1 MFFIIVGVII
11 IAMNLLD
18 IGPPAA
24 WNWEFTGDVWKFT
37 VPFIL
42 AALWWVWA
50 DKSGL
55 NKRREM
61 RKMDEKKAKRRR
73 ENLANLGLDIRS
85 SDTQKGKGKAD
96 PFISARQREIQAVEA
111 KRAKRREE
119 NRDSILG
126 SRFDSRLD
134 SRLPDQ
140 GVGSDDAKS

>member
-85 SDTQKGKGKAD
+85 SDIRKGKVKDD
-96 PFISARQREIQAVEA
+96 PFISALQREIQAVEA
-111 KRAKRREE
+111 KRAKRRE
-119 NRDSILG
+119 
-126 SRFDSRLD
+126 
-134 SRLPDQ
+134 
-140 GVGSDDAKS
+140 